1 MQKLLTEWGH
11 YIIVAI
17 IPGIVNII
25 FAGQELNQ
33 KCRFLPFFKP
43 HKSLGFWIWLLLQF
57 IAPILLFW
65 WFASIN
71 SKPTID
77 LILISKAIGLGV
89 GFVAI
94 FNATVEVGNLSLEIK
109 SFYNSLVDIAYRSI
123 ADKQT
128 RRTAEF
134 WDDVEQE
141 LSKSNIN
148 LFSGLNYLE
157 YYFSCDSFLHQ
168 NPQKL
173 QEKIDKLNQIG
184 NITQQ
189 AEQVKEITNLLMF
202 NVRRND
208 LPKVL
213 AKFSCSQQLIDT
225 YFT

>member
-1 MQKLLTEWGH
+1 MQKLITEWWL
-11 YIIVAI
+11 YILIAI

-25 FAGQELNQ
+25 VAGQELNQ

-43 HKSLGFWIWLLLQF
+43 HKSWGFWIWLLLQF
-57 IAPILLFW
+57 TAPILLFW
-65 WFASIN
+65 WIASLN

-109 SFYNSLVDIAYRSI
+109 SLYSSLVDIAYRLI

-134 WDDVEQE
+134 WDNVEQE
-141 LSKSNIN
+141 LNKSNIN
-148 LFSGLNYLE
+148 LISGLNYLA
-157 YYFSCDSFLHQ
+157 YYFSCDSSLRQ
-168 NPQKL
+168 NQQKL
-173 QEKIDKLNQIG
+173 QEKIDKLNQIK

-189 AEQVKEITNLLMF
+189 AEQVKEITNLIMF

-208 LPKVL
+208 LPIVL
-213 AKFSCSQQLIDT
+213 SKFSCSQQLIDE
-225 YFT
+225 YFP